1 MFRSLVMLGAGWFI
15 YTKTGRKTA
24 KNICLNCVPLIEK
37 ELGVKIID
45 PIKELTK
52 DPVKREEVKN
62 EPQNEKED

>member
-24 KNICLNCVPLIEK
+24 CNICRNCVPLIEK
-37 ELGVKIID
+37 ELGIKIID

-52 DPVKREEVKN
+52 APDEKPPKEVKN
-62 EPQNEKED
+62 ARNNE

>member
-24 KNICLNCVPLIEK
+24 KNICMNCVPIIEK

-52 DPVKREEVKN
+52 DPMEVKN